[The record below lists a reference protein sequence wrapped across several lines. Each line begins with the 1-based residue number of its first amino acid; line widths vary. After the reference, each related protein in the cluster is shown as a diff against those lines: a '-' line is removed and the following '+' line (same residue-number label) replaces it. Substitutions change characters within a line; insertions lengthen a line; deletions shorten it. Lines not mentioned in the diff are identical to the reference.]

1 MNFGPMQQRYL
12 EKLNAYTPRGRALA
26 DTMAAEIADARMR
39 RTVEAMLAHN
49 REMNRNRSLA
59 ETGRRS
65 DLLYNFDQDQAKN
78 ERKQNRRAETLAWA
92 GIGGQGLLSAGQLAG
107 KLKQADKIKK
117 RSLLYR

>member
-1 MNFGPMQQRYL
+1 MNFGPLQQKYL
-12 EKLNAYTPRGRALA
+12 ERLNAYTPRGKALA

-39 RTVEAMLAHN
+39 RMVQDLITYN
-49 REMNRNRSLA
+49 REQNRARSLA

-65 DLLYNFDQDQAKN
+65 DLLYKFGQDQAKN
-78 ERKQNRRAETLAWA
+78 ERKQNRRAEGLAWA